1 MQISFL
7 NPVSISMY
15 TSKICHRIRGVT
27 RAKDV
32 LRAFHVAAFLW
43 SRILAIKN
51 VERYIF
57 NKTIDFI
64 FLFHDTAV

>member
-7 NPVSISMY
+7 NPVSKSMY
-15 TSKICHRIRGVT
+15 TYRNGHRIRGVT
-27 RAKDV
+27 RAKNV
-32 LRAFHVAAFLW
+32 LRALDVAAFLW

-57 NKTIDFI
+57 NKTINFI
-64 FLFHDTAV
+64 FLFHDIAV